1 MIETN
6 PSAEEFLAMLAHE
19 LRNPLAPIRT
29 AIGIIRTCQNDP
41 AVIEWS
47 CQIMERQVQHMT
59 RLLEDLL
66 DVSRITHRQIQ
77 LNTENTDL
85 IALARG
91 GVDALRIVLA
101 DKNLNLTTDFAE
113 RPVPIFADVTR
124 IEQIIVN
131 LVLNAAKLT
140 PAGGQII
147 VGVQPDGDYAVLRV
161 ADNGNGI
168 NPDVLPRIF
177 QLFEQGDQPPARSGG
192 LGIGLAVVQ
201 NLVLLHFGTIE
212 ARSAGPGQ
220 GSEFVVR
227 LPMMPV
233 TPSKT
238 PAGSA
243 IT

>member
-1 MIETN
+1 TSSN
-6 PSAEEFLAMLAHE
+6 VA
-19 LRNPLAPIRT
+19 
-29 AIGIIRTCQNDP
+29 
-41 AVIEWS
+41 AVIALGWP
-47 CQIMERQVQHMT
+47 IMERQVQHMS
-59 RLLEDLL
+59 RLLEDLR
-66 DVSRITHRQIQ
+66 DVSRITHGQIQ
-77 LNTENTDL
+77 FNKENTDL

-101 DKNLNLTTDFAE
+101 DKNLNLTTDFAD
-113 RPVPIFADVTR
+113 RSVPIFADVTR
-124 IEQIIVN
+124 SEQIIEN
-131 LVLNAAKLT
+131 LVLNAAKFT

-212 ARSAGPGQ
+212 
-220 GSEFVVR
+220 
-227 LPMMPV
+227 
-233 TPSKT
+233 
-238 PAGSA
+238 
-243 IT
+243 